1 MAVDPEC
8 LHKSLDG
15 CYQSDGFITNKDIDR
30 RIKTLSLGLA
40 EIVPSTNA
48 RVVQFIHQSVK
59 DFFNEHGLLLMN
71 KTRKAH
77 LVAPAAYYRLSRSC
91 IQYLGMVVTSKYGA
105 FGKNDKDLF
114 PLLHYA
120 TTSWVSHMKL
130 GEPEETSLIDLLGRL
145 KWTIEPLIKPWI
157 EIYWAIEP
165 YSIGCPSRGS
175 NLVHI
180 VSRYGLMNLLSCF
193 LEMDKVDVDSKDEDG
208 RTPLS
213 WAARNGHEA
222 VVKMLLNTGRVDID
236 VRDRDGRTPLSWA
249 ARNGHEAVVK
259 ILLDTGKVD
268 VDVRNR
274 NGWTPLS
281 LAAGNGREAVV
292 KMLLDTGKV
301 DVDSK
306 DNAGWTPLSW
316 AARNGREAVVKMLLN
331 TDKVDINAG
340 DKDSRTP
347 LWWAAENSQ
356 EAVVKM
362 LLDIGNIDVDY
373 HADRTRS

>member
-222 VVKMLLNTGRVDID
+222 VVK
-236 VRDRDGRTPLSWA
+236 
-249 ARNGHEAVVK
+249 